1 MPGIQKLSRWR
12 WALLA
17 GRIILAGIFIA
28 AGYLKL
34 REPWLQFAVSINS
47 LKIVPDNYLEPLARS
62 IPWLELVLGLVILSG
77 VWLRWSAAVA
87 SLVLAGFLTILTR
100 SYALG
105 MQVDCGCFGSGEP
118 LGPKTLAR
126 DSLMLALALAVTIGA
141 FLLRKRGTG
150 PQAEPNWAPSSLPA
164 DIEPSRPA

>member
-1 MPGIQKLSRWR
+1 MTESKRWWPR
-12 WALLA
+12 LLLLA
-17 GRIILAGIFIA
+17 GQIVLACIFIA

-47 LKIVPDNYLEPLARS
+47 LKIVPDNM
-62 IPWLELVLGLVILSG
+62 LELFARTLPWIELILGIVILTG
-77 VWLRWSAAVA
+77 VWLRWSAAAGSVMLA
-87 SLVLAGFLTILTR
+87 VFLSVLVR

-126 DSLMLALALAVTIGA
+126 DGLMLALALSVTIGA
-141 FLLRKRGTG
+141 FLMRRR
-150 PQAEPNWAPSSLPA
+150 Q
-164 DIEPSRPA
+164 SRPA

>member
-1 MPGIQKLSRWR
+1 MTESKRRWPR
-12 WALLA
+12 LLLLA
-17 GRIILAGIFIA
+17 GQIVLAGIFIA

-47 LKIVPDNYLEPLARS
+47 LKIVPDNM
-62 IPWLELVLGLVILSG
+62 LELFARTLPWIELILGILILTG
-77 VWLRWSAAVA
+77 VWLRWSAAAGSVMLA
-87 SLVLAGFLTILTR
+87 VFLSVLVR

-126 DSLMLALALAVTIGA
+126 DGLMLALALAVTIGA
-141 FLLRKRGTG
+141 FSMRRR
-150 PQAEPNWAPSSLPA
+150 Q
-164 DIEPSRPA
+164 SRPA

>member
-1 MPGIQKLSRWR
+1 MTESKRRWPR
-12 WALLA
+12 LLLLA
-17 GRIILAGIFIA
+17 GQLVLAGIFIA

-47 LKIVPDNYLEPLARS
+47 LKIVPDNM
-62 IPWLELVLGLVILSG
+62 LELFARTLPWIELILGILILTG
-77 VWLRWSAAVA
+77 VWLRWSAAAGSVMLA
-87 SLVLAGFLTILTR
+87 VFLSVLVR

-126 DSLMLALALAVTIGA
+126 DGLMLALALAVTIGA
-141 FLLRKRGTG
+141 FSMRRR
-150 PQAEPNWAPSSLPA
+150 Q
-164 DIEPSRPA
+164 SRPA